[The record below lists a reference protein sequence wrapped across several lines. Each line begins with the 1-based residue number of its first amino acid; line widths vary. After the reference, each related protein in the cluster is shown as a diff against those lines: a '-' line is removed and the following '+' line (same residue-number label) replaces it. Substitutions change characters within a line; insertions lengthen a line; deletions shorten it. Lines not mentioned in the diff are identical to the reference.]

1 MKIRNILSGVLSAA
15 TIAGIAVAAY
25 AENVSI
31 QQALEQA
38 EYQEQHHC
46 LALNLYHEARSDSEL
61 GQRAVGWVTL
71 NRVHSSRY
79 PNTICDVVYQAQLD
93 SNGNP
98 IRNKCQFSWWCDGK
112 SDKPNNKVMWERMQH
127 VAHYVMQNY
136 GEAEDVTSGAIMYH
150 ASYVNPYWADS
161 YDRTVR
167 IDTHIF
173 YK

>member
-1 MKIRNILSGVLSAA
+1 MILKYASSALTTA
-15 TIAGIAVAAY
+15 CMIGIAFIAHAE
-25 AENVSI
+25 ATQQIENVRN
-31 QQALEQA
+31 Q
-38 EYQEQHHC
+38 EYVEQHHC
-46 LALNLYHEARSDSEL
+46 LALNVYHEARSDSVL
-61 GQRAVGWVTL
+61 GQKAVGFVTL

-79 PNTICDVVYQAQLD
+79 PDTICDVVYQAHLD

-112 SDKPNNKVMWERMQH
+112 SDRPENQQAWVIAQQ
-127 VAHYVMQNY
+127 VADEVMQSY
-136 GEAEDVTSGAIMYH
+136 GVVEDFTEGATMYH
-150 ASYVNPYWADS
+150 ASYVDPFWSDS